1 MYYIIITSLQ
11 VYSDADTGPVNG
23 LMEFI
28 GILSTDP
35 SLVNFE
41 TPDPNTD
48 LVDPFASES
57 LAERQFHCPPPSLI
71 PRLHCLV
78 TTPLSHSN
86 PLLPLTLPPTN
97 SKHIGMS
104 SSV

>member
-11 VYSDADTGPVNG
+11 VYCDADTGPVNG

-57 LAERQFHCPPPSLI
+57 LAERQSHCPPPSLI

-86 PLLPLTLPPTN
+86 PLLPLTVPPTN
-97 SKHIGMS
+97 SKRIGMS

>member
-1 MYYIIITSLQ
+1 MYYIIITLLQ
-11 VYSDADTGPVNG
+11 VYRDADIGPVNG
-23 LMEFI
+23 LIEFV

-41 TPDPNTD
+41 TSDPNID

-57 LAERQFHCPPPSLI
+57 LAERRSRCPPPSLI

-86 PLLPLTLPPTN
+86 PLLPLTIPPTN
-97 SKHIGMS
+97 SKDIGMS